1 MQDVDDL
8 ITWRGRWRSDVLRRG
23 CGCDHR
29 RAREGPYDAGTKSR
43 VSHCLHQPSFAEL
56 AISLIGNVTP
66 RQGAGPGKC
75 MIWPDGTIPARRPGI
90 ASTRPSLNSAGLR
103 RVRDSGGFSREIEL
117 MDRATPSPPRN
128 ETVREYRP
136 DSGERASLKAELS
149 RMSAE
154 CPELPLIIGGEDVL
168 TGRREAAIEP
178 HSHRRMLAHAHVG
191 GAAEANA
198 AIAAAG
204 RAWIEWSRAS
214 PSDRAAV
221 FLKAAELLSGP
232 WRDRLNAATMLGQS
246 KTVYQAEIDPR
257 RRAERLLAVQ
267 RRAHVQDP

>member
-1 MQDVDDL
+1 
-8 ITWRGRWRSDVLRRG
+8 
-23 CGCDHR
+23 
-29 RAREGPYDAGTKSR
+29 
-43 VSHCLHQPSFAEL
+43 
-56 AISLIGNVTP
+56 
-66 RQGAGPGKC
+66 
-75 MIWPDGTIPARRPGI
+75 
-90 ASTRPSLNSAGLR
+90 
-103 RVRDSGGFSREIEL
+103 

-149 RMSAE
+149 RMSTE

-221 FLKAAELLSGP
+221 FLRGGGAAFRALAGSTQRSDHAWPVEDGVSGG
-232 WRDRLNAATMLGQS
+232 DRF
-246 KTVYQAEIDPR
+246 R

-267 RRAHVQDP
+267 RRLHVQDP